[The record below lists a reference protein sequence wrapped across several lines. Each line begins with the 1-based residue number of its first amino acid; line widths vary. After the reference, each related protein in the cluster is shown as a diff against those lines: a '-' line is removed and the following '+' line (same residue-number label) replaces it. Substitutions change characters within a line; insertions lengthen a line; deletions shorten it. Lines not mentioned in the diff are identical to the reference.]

1 MIPRFTHHRPRTLAQ
16 ALEAYD
22 DAADEG
28 TYYAGGTELLQVMK
42 AGFAAYRTLVDLK
55 SVDELGGI
63 GLGSDGWLRIGAT
76 VTHRQIERSPLVREH
91 VPGLSRLIRDVA
103 NVRVRNTGTLGGNL
117 AFAEPHS
124 DPAAFLLACAAEVE
138 LAGPDGRRRLG
149 IDEFI
154 IGPLMTDRDPAEI
167 LVAVHVPVASP
178 GLGRSYR
185 KIAFFERP
193 AAAAAVRLE
202 VSEGVVTAARVTF
215 GSVTDTPVAVDSI
228 ASAFTGVEAS
238 VATLETTAREAAA
251 ALDDVDVVGDHNGS
265 ADYKRHLA
273 RELLVRA
280 TAEAC
285 TEATA

>member
-1 MIPRFTHHRPRTLAQ
+1 MIPRFTHQRPRTLAE
-16 ALEAYD
+16 ALAAYE

-63 GLGSDGWLRIGAT
+63 GLGPDGWLRIGAT
-76 VTHRQIERSPLVREH
+76 VTHRQIERSPLVQEH
-91 VPGLSRLIRDVA
+91 VPGLSRLIREVA
-103 NVRVRNTGTLGGNL
+103 NVRVRNSGTLGGNL

-124 DPAAFLLACAAEVE
+124 DPAAFLLACAAQVE

-154 IGPLMTDRDPAEI
+154 IGPLMTDRAPAEI
-167 LVAVHVPVASP
+167 LVAVHVPVAGP

-202 VSEGVVTAARVTF
+202 VSDGAVTAARVTF
-215 GSVTDTPVAVDSI
+215 GSLTDTPVAVDSV
-228 ASAFTGVEAS
+228 ADAFIGVEAS
-238 VATLETTAREAAA
+238 AAVLERTAREAAA
-251 ALDDVDVVGDHNGS
+251 ALDGLDVVGDHNGS